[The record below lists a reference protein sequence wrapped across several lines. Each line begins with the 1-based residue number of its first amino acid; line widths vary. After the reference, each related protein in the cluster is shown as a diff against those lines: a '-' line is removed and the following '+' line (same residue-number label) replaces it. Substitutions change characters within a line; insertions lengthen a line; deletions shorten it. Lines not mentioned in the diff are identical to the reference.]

1 MVGLMD
7 INKIDRIK
15 ELVEDIEDKRYE
27 IGCFDSIDV
36 EYMSVSNSAKEW
48 VTIKVPK
55 PLKNTFKEMILD
67 FKKEEL
73 NKLIDEYKEL

>member
-36 EYMSVSNSAKEW
+36 EYMSVSNSAKEG

>member
-1 MVGLMD
+1 
-7 INKIDRIK
+7 
-15 ELVEDIEDKRYE
+15 
-27 IGCFDSIDV
+27 
-36 EYMSVSNSAKEW
+36 MSVSNSAKEG